1 MVQKYKRKT
10 QQASWD
16 VTTMKLA
23 MEEAGKTSVRNAA
36 KRYGINLSTLQR
48 HIKKGSAEKSLGR
61 FRCVFTEEQETEL
74 IEYLFHMD
82 NLFYGLNKQEF
93 CCLAFEYAKAN
104 NIPHP
109 FKQNTAGDDWYKCFR
124 IRHPEVTLRQPEP
137 TSVARARGFNRPQV
151 ERFFNLLEEQIDKH
165 KVDATRIYNVDETG
179 IQTTSNRPP
188 KVLSKTGKKQV
199 GVISSV
205 ERGKLTTIVCCCNA
219 AGGFIPPF
227 MIFGRKRMQERL
239 LDGSPPGTEAVC
251 TENGW
256 ISGPTFLDWLRHFV
270 AMTRPTQDKKVILIM
285 DNHSSH
291 KYLPALDYASKN
303 HVIFISLAPHTTH
316 RTQPLDRC
324 IYGPLKSYFEQAVS
338 VFQRNHVGRII
349 SQYDVAKLFG
359 EAYLKAASPQNAVKG
374 FKSTGI
380 WPTNRF
386 IFTDDDYLPATMT
399 DRPEAPNESD
409 IPTSAQIIEDSNEKS
424 APVDEAFSKQ
434 SALTVNPDQAK
445 TKKVTPMDIRPT
457 PKQTAPKTSRKR
469 KLQKA
474 EILTSTPIKE
484 QQREIELKKQKVPMK
499 KLQKK
504 VSKNKSTTK
513 GNKKATASTSGKKK
527 TVPSRKTT
535 TGPKQASEED
545 VVCFLCQQKYTDP
558 PDEDWIKCDDCQCW
572 VHEACT
578 GYSGIGAYYCD
589 LCL

>member
-1 MVQKYKRKT
+1 MAAFFDKHARAGHPLT
-10 QQASWD
+10 
-16 VTTMKLA
+16 
-23 MEEAGKTSVRNAA
+23 EESICDLLERG
-36 KRYGINLSTLQR
+36 NLSEIEDLDDDDVEFNSDFLFRETA
-48 HIKKGSAEKSLGR
+48 AENVHEEKQGDEIIDDEPCMSMPPPELP
-61 FRCVFTEEQETEL
+61 TE
-74 IEYLFHMD
+74 
-82 NLFYGLNKQEF
+82 
-93 CCLAFEYAKAN
+93 
-104 NIPHP
+104 
-109 FKQNTAGDDWYKCFR
+109 

-179 IQTTSNRPP
+179 IQTTSNKPP

-251 TENGW
+251 TDNGW

-270 AMTRPTQDKKVILIM
+270 AMTRPTQEKKVILIL

-316 RTQPLDRC
+316 QTQPLDRC
-324 IYGPLKSYFEQAVS
+324 IYGPLKTYFEQAVS

-399 DRPEAPNESD
+399 DRPEAPNVSD
-409 IPTSAQIIEDSNEKS
+409 ISTSALTASEVLQIVDVIPSVVEPDALHQNSESEIPIEFPLIPSYHTHPRGSIDSDRTVSPSVLDQIIEDFNEKS

-434 SALTVNPDQAK
+434 SASTINPDQAK
-445 TKKVTPMDIRPT
+445 TKK
-457 PKQTAPKTSRKR
+457 
-469 KLQKA
+469 
-474 EILTSTPIKE
+474 
-484 QQREIELKKQKVPMK
+484 
-499 KLQKK
+499 
-504 VSKNKSTTK
+504 
-513 GNKKATASTSGKKK
+513 
-527 TVPSRKTT
+527 
-535 TGPKQASEED
+535 
-545 VVCFLCQQKYTDP
+545 
-558 PDEDWIKCDDCQCW
+558 
-572 VHEACT
+572 
-578 GYSGIGAYYCD
+578 
-589 LCL
+589 